1 MEVLIKPIVTEKATA
16 LTEKL
21 NRVSFVVNRRAKKIE
36 IQKAIEKMYNVKV
49 VSVNT
54 MNYQGKS
61 KSRFTKAG
69 VIAGRSV
76 AFKKAIITLAEGNNI
91 DFYSNI

>member
-49 VSVNT
+49 ISVNT

-69 VIAGRSV
+69 VIAGRAV